1 MNAKDIDLSGQVA
14 FVTGGGGGIGRAS
27 AYALAEMGADIAI
40 LESIPE
46 RCDETTALIE
56 NLGRKCLAINANA
69 MESDAVVS
77 AVKSA
82 ADKFGR
88 IDVLVNNV
96 GGVARKPFIELAE
109 KNWRRHIDLNLV
121 SHLAA
126 TSTAVPVMIA
136 GGRGGSV
143 INVSS
148 IEGARAAPG
157 YAVYAAC
164 KGGLNN
170 FTRTLAVEL
179 SDHQIR
185 VNCIAPDYTATPGVS
200 GCWTGSADESNWHQ
214 PDAAQIEIIRKRIPL
229 GRRGLEH
236 ECGKLVG
243 FLASPAASYITGAI
257 IPVDGGTWASGGWVR
272 DKTGD
277 WILPPEA

>member
-1 MNAKDIDLSGQVA
+1 MNAKDIDLTGQIA

-27 AYALAEMGADIAI
+27 ALALAEMGADIAI
-40 LESIPE
+40 LESIQQ
-46 RCDETTALIE
+46 RCDEAVTKIE
-56 NLGRKCLAINANA
+56 AMGRKCMAICANA
-69 MESDAVVS
+69 MEADAVRG
-77 AVKSA
+77 AVKAA

-126 TSTAVPVMIA
+126 TTEAVPVMIS
-136 GGRGGSV
+136 GGRGGAIV
-143 INVSS
+143 NVSS

-164 KGGLNN
+164 KAGLNN

-179 SDHQIR
+179 SDHRIR

-200 GCWTGSADESNWHQ
+200 GCYTGSADEENWHQ
-214 PDAAQIEIIRKRIPL
+214 PDAAQLEIIRKRIPA
-229 GRRGLEH
+229 GRRGLES

-272 DKTGD
+272 NANGD

>member
-1 MNAKDIDLSGQVA
+1 MNARDIDLNGQVA

-27 AYALAEMGADIAI
+27 AYALAEMGADVAI

-56 NLGRKCLAINANA
+56 KLGRKCLAINANA
-69 MESDAVVS
+69 MDADAVIA
-77 AVKSA
+77 AVDQA
-82 ADKFGR
+82 AQEFGR

-96 GGVARKPFIELAE
+96 GGVARKPFLELAQ

-126 TSTAVPVMIA
+126 TSAAVPVMIA

-214 PDAAQIEIIRKRIPL
+214 PDAAQLDIIRRRIPL
-229 GRRGLEH
+229 GRRGLQD

-277 WILPPEA
+277 WILPPEE

>member
-1 MNAKDIDLSGQVA
+1 M
-14 FVTGGGGGIGRAS
+14 
-27 AYALAEMGADIAI
+27 
-40 LESIPE
+40 
-46 RCDETTALIE
+46 
-56 NLGRKCLAINANA
+56 GRKCYAICANA
-69 MESDAVVS
+69 MESDAVRD

-82 ADKFGR
+82 ADRFGR
-88 IDVLVNNV
+88 LDILVNNV
-96 GGVARKPFIELAE
+96 GGVARKPFVDLAE

-126 TSTAVPVMIA
+126 TTEAVPVMIA
-136 GGRGGSV
+136 GGRGGAIV
-143 INVSS
+143 NVSS
-148 IEGARAAPG
+148 IEGSRAAPG

-164 KGGLNN
+164 KAGLNN

-179 SDHQIR
+179 SDHNIR

-200 GCWTGSADESNWHQ
+200 GCYTGSADEENWHQ
-214 PDAAQIEIIRKRIPL
+214 PDAAQLEIIRKRIPA
-229 GRRGLEH
+229 GRRGNED

-272 DKTGD
+272 DKDGN

>member
-14 FVTGGGGGIGRAS
+14 FVTGGGGGIGKAS

-56 NLGRKCLAINANA
+56 KLGRKCLAINANA
-69 MESDAVVS
+69 MDADAVIA
-77 AVKSA
+77 AVDQA
-82 ADKFGR
+82 AQKFGR

-96 GGVARKPFIELAE
+96 GGVARKPFLELAQ

-126 TSTAVPVMIA
+126 TSAAVPVMIE

-214 PDAAQIEIIRKRIPL
+214 PDAAQLEIIRKRIPL
-229 GRRGLEH
+229 GRRGLES